1 MNLVSNDPSWLVVT
15 LNRFHSYIAVASFT
29 AVVYDWAL
37 TFGRE
42 VELVWRQHWSLTTIL
57 YLTVRYAGI
66 PYVVMFMLGSLP
78 SVPLTGIVSNTM
90 FIALNCMH
98 VVVAAMLGVI
108 MITRLHAMYQ
118 GSRKMLIF
126 LIVILLVLTIAG
138 GVTTAI
144 GIKRNS
150 EDAVSGI
157 YQCTYKYDRD
167 GRLLM
172 SITWILRI
180 VWEVLVMCLVV
191 WIVIKH
197 FRQLRPS
204 SQAAIIG
211 DCFVVLMKTHAVYFA
226 SFVAGSWLALGYF
239 FSTVSDSTSMG
250 HNGALN
256 IFSVMQ
262 MFVLGPR
269 LILNIR
275 GYHAKLLAEY
285 ETRTRIPPPN
295 ISHEPSTSGHVTV

>member
-1 MNLVSNDPSWLVVT
+1 
-15 LNRFHSYIAVASFT
+15 
-29 AVVYDWAL
+29 
-37 TFGRE
+37 
-42 VELVWRQHWSLTTIL
+42 
-57 YLTVRYAGI
+57 
-66 PYVVMFMLGSLP
+66 
-78 SVPLTGIVSNTM
+78 
-90 FIALNCMH
+90 MH
-98 VVVAAMLGVI
+98 VVVAAMLGAI

-138 GVTTAI
+138 VVTTAI

-150 EDAVSGI
+150 EDAVSSI
-157 YQCTYKYDRD
+157 HQCTYNYDRD

-204 SQAAIIG
+204 SQATIIG
-211 DCFVVLMKTHAVYFA
+211 DCFVILMKTHAVYFA

-239 FSTVSDSTSMG
+239 FSTVSDSTSIG
-250 HNGALN
+250 HYGALN

-275 GYHAKLLAEY
+275 GYHAKLLTEY

-295 ISHEPSTSGHVTV
+295 ISHEPSTSGPSHV